1 MGIKSFVEAFEQS
14 PGGQARARDLASPA
28 VPAPK
33 AVITGDFAGGL
44 APFATDPL
52 IRTRYALSNWAV
64 FKALVSRDL
73 LLFSRNSFLYIF
85 QEFQTTLIGILAA
98 TM

>member
-14 PGGQARARDLASPA
+14 PGGQARAKDLASPA
-28 VPAPK
+28 IPAPK
-33 AVITGDFAGGL
+33 AVTTGPSNL
-44 APFATDPL
+44 APYAADAL
-52 IRTRYALSNWAV
+52 VRTPYALSNAAV

-73 LLFSRNSFLYIF
+73 LLFSRNAFLYIF
-85 QEFQTTLIGILAA
+85 QEFQTTVVGIMAA